1 MTAPPLGGA
10 FFCAPAEA
18 KANRIECGPRHECE
32 HRVEALLNI
41 DLWIALFTLA
51 ALEIVLGIDNII
63 FLTIMA
69 NKLPEHQRAR
79 ARTIGL
85 AAACLMRI
93 ALLLSLAWLASL
105 TADLF
110 VVLGMGISGRDLVLG
125 LGGLFL
131 IWKSAGEIR
140 ESLAHA
146 AAVKEEIDEGKDGIV
161 PRVAVS
167 FFSIIVQ
174 IMVIDI
180 VFSLDS
186 VITAIGM
193 TNNIPVMVA
202 AIMLAVGVMMFFAG
216 PVGAFVERNPSIK
229 ILALAFLVLIGVFL
243 VAESLDYHID
253 KAYIYF
259 AMGFSL
265 VVELIN
271 MRLRK
276 LLARA

>member
-1 MTAPPLGGA
+1 
-10 FFCAPAEA
+10 
-18 KANRIECGPRHECE
+18 
-32 HRVEALLNI
+32 VEALLNI

-63 FLTIMA
+63 FLSIMA
-69 NKLPEHQRAR
+69 NKLPLHQRAK

-93 ALLLSLAWLASL
+93 GLLLSLAWLASL

-110 VVLGMGISGRDLVLG
+110 TVLGMGISGRDLVLG
-125 LGGLFL
+125 LGGAFL

-146 AAVKEEIDEGKDGIV
+146 SAVKEELDEGKDGIV
-161 PRVAVS
+161 AAATIS
-167 FFSIIVQ
+167 FFSVIVQ

-202 AIMLAVGVMMFFAG
+202 AIMLAVAVMMFFAG

-243 VAESLDYHID
+243 VGESLDYHIE

-271 MRLRK
+271 MRLRR